1 MIFHTRYAG
10 RSAITSTL
18 SKSRVQFATNTLR
31 ESAFFEGTLGQPLT
45 FRDALAALYRVV
57 VSDHKY
63 RPRDR
68 VEFKAW
74 LEKQDRE
81 FLASLGVR
89 SAEAK
94 QKLERLE
101 ARRAE
106 LEASRRDRLAPFY
119 RARRRYFEYAYYNE
133 YEQYLI
139 LDPVITVHPDEVSF
153 EAFSKDESTYARL
166 SAKYPLFEE
175 VREFSCG
182 TTNIDFSLRLHHEL
196 ERMRSYRRTRFEIN
210 ASGFSVGH
218 ASSDGQSEAGHREK
232 KIDLPESWLNGFLQ
246 VHGVMSLGMT
256 QLSLAPADLFNICRS
271 LRRRKA
277 KSSPRSLRYEFEPG
291 KRPYAVLEPWE
302 QIIPLTGA
310 GIYEGP
316 KPDSVRTWGRDRLQ
330 VLARMLPMARRID
343 VYLAGYG
350 LPSFYVLDL
359 GRVTFTLGLSGWTDN
374 DWTGAVGFDLLT
386 RQQEVSASELITIY
400 ESLREHRFGSEK
412 ELALRTGLPRE
423 TCRSAA
429 SHLCGAGRAMVDLV
443 SGAYRHRDLFSSPF
457 TLKEAQKAVSQE
469 AQDQNPDAKAARL
482 IFEKGD
488 ARMIARRP
496 VSTGYKLSGS
506 VKGSD
511 GQRVRPLLSVDFDSK
526 ILEATC
532 TCSKYKHS
540 KLTQGPCEHMLALRL
555 IHMQL
560 LEES

>member
-1 MIFHTRYAG
+1 MILHTQYAG
-10 RSAITSTL
+10 RSVITSTL
-18 SKSRVQFATNTLR
+18 SRSRVQFATNRLR
-31 ESAFFEGTLGQPLT
+31 EPAYFEGTLGQPIT
-45 FRDALAALYRVV
+45 FRDALAALYQVV

-81 FLASLGVR
+81 FLAGLGVQ

-94 QKLERLE
+94 QRLEQLE

-106 LEASRRDRLAPFY
+106 LEAQRQKRLAPFY
-119 RARRRYFEYAYYNE
+119 QARRRYFDFAYTNQ

-166 SAKYPLFEE
+166 SAKYPLFDE

-182 TTNIDFSLRLHHEL
+182 TTNIDFSIRLHHEL
-196 ERMRSYRRTRFEIN
+196 ERMRTYRQTRFEIN
-210 ASGFSVGH
+210 PAGFSVAH
-218 ASSDGQSEAGHREK
+218 ASSDGTCEAVHREK
-232 KIDLPESWLNGFLQ
+232 KIDLPDSWLKGFLQ
-246 VHGVMSLGMT
+246 VHGVMSMSLT
-256 QLSLAPADLFNICRS
+256 HVSLAPVDLFNICRS

-277 KSSPRSLRYEFEPG
+277 KISPRSLRYEFQPG
-291 KRPYAVLEPWE
+291 KQPWVVLEPWD

-310 GIYEGP
+310 EVYEGP
-316 KPDSVRTWGRDRLQ
+316 KPHSIRTWGRDRLQ
-330 VLARMLPMARRID
+330 VLARMLPIAKKID

-359 GRVTFTLGLSGWTDN
+359 GGVMFTLGLSGWTDN
-374 DWTGAVGFDLLT
+374 DWTGGASFDLLT
-386 RQQEVSASELITIY
+386 RQQDVKADELMTIY
-400 ESLREHRFGSEK
+400 ESLRETRYASDE
-412 ELALRTGLPRE
+412 ELSLRTGLPRE
-423 TCRSAA
+423 KCRSAA
-429 SHLCGAGRAMVDLV
+429 SHLCGAGRGMVDLV
-443 SGAYRHRDLFSSPF
+443 SGTYRHRDLFSSPF
-457 TLKEAQKAVSQE
+457 TLKDAQKAVSQQAE
-469 AQDQNPDAKAARL
+469 DQNPDAKAARH

-488 ARMIARRP
+488 ARLIARRP
-496 VSTGYKLSGS
+496 VSTGYKLSGN

-511 GQRVRPLLSVDFDSK
+511 GQRVRPLLSVDSDSR
-526 ILEATC
+526 IIEATC
-532 TCSKYKHS
+532 TCQKFKHS

-555 IHMQL
+555 LHMQL
-560 LEES
+560 LEE

>member
-1 MIFHTRYAG
+1 MIYHTQYAG

-31 ESAFFEGTLGQPLT
+31 EPTFFEGTLGQPLT
-45 FRDALAALYRVV
+45 FRDALAALYQVV

-68 VEFKAW
+68 MEFKAW

-81 FLASLGVR
+81 FLASLSVQ

-101 ARRAE
+101 ARKSE
-106 LEASRRDRLAPFY
+106 LESLRKQRLAPFY
-119 RARRRYFEYAYYNE
+119 QAKRKYFEYAYYNE
-133 YEQYLI
+133 FEQYLI

-166 SAKYPLFEE
+166 AAKYPLFEE

-196 ERMRSYRRTRFEIN
+196 ERMRSYRQTRFEIN
-210 ASGFSVGH
+210 PAGFSVGH
-218 ASSDGQSEAGHREK
+218 ASTDGQIEAVHREK
-232 KIDLPESWLNGFLQ
+232 KIDLPDSWLNGFLQ
-246 VHGVMSLGMT
+246 VHGVMSMGMMHV
-256 QLSLAPADLFNICRS
+256 SLAPVDLFNLCRS

-277 KSSPRSLRYEFEPG
+277 RISPRSLRYEFEPG
-291 KRPYAVLEPWE
+291 KKPWAVLEPWN

-310 GIYEGP
+310 EVYEGT
-316 KPDSVRTWGRDRLQ
+316 KPSSIRTWGRDRLQ
-330 VLARMLPMARRID
+330 VLARMLPIARRID

-359 GRVTFTLGLSGWTDN
+359 GALTFTLGLSGWTDN
-374 DWTGAVGFDLLT
+374 DWTGGASFDLLT
-386 RQQEVSASELITIY
+386 RQQEVSGSELLAVY
-400 ESLREHRFGSEK
+400 ESLRDTRYASDQ
-412 ELALRTGLPRE
+412 ELALRTGLSRE
-423 TCRSAA
+423 KCRSAA
-429 SHLCGAGRAMVDLV
+429 SHLCGAGRGMVDLV
-443 SGAYRHRDLFSSPF
+443 SGVYRHRDLFASPF
-457 TLKEAQKAVSQE
+457 TLKDAQKAVSQQAE
-469 AQDQNPDAKAARL
+469 DQNPDAKAARL

-488 ARMIARRP
+488 ARLIARRP
-496 VSTGYKLSGS
+496 VSTGYKLSGN
-506 VKGSD
+506 VKGT
-511 GQRVRPLLSVDFDSK
+511 GGERVRPLLSVDFESR
-526 ILEATC
+526 IVEATC
-532 TCSKYKHS
+532 TCNKFKHS

-560 LEES
+560 LEE